1 VSNDLLKYLS
11 DKVDGELAVIEGELA
26 LGKCK
31 DFATYQYTCGIYR
44 GLLTAKNIITETS
57 ERMDYNDE

>member
-1 VSNDLLKYLS
+1 VSNDLLEYLAK
-11 DKVDGELAVIEGELA
+11 KVDGELKILEGDLA

-31 DFATYQYTCGIYR
+31 DFATYQHTCGIYR
-44 GLLTAKNIITETS
+44 GLLMTKNIITETL

>member
-1 VSNDLLKYLS
+1 MSNDLLKYLS

-44 GLLTAKNIITETS
+44 GLLTAKNIIT
-57 ERMDYNDE
+57 